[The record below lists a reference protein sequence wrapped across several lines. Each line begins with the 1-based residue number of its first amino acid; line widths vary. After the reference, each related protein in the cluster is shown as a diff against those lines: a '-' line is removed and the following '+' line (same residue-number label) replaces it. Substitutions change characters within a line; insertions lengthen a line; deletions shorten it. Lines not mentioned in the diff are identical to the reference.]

1 VADINANYYNTQAY
15 KNAQAMQNQSVAD
28 VSKKYGFDFSQGYA
42 NNQAETAA
50 QAQRLAQQAA
60 ARDNQ
65 SMHDLTGKRILN
77 DYNSGAKSLDQ
88 GYFQNYMNQAQNQV
102 NRGLNGG
109 MVADQNLRLAM
120 NKQSEVGKLWQD
132 RNLASMQEDARYG
145 NTTKTI
151 NDALSQIEKEKAA
164 NAQKLYQDLMQQAY
178 GVISSDRNY
187 GLQLDQSQWGKYQD
201 LFNQD
206 MALKNYSLAKSKAA
220 AARAAA
226 VATPTLSTK
235 GQTALNTVVDAYNKS
250 LGGSALDKYYSNPV
264 IQQAQHTG
272 SPYFSNPL
280 PPAQNPN
287 LSAWEK
293 LKMIGG

>member
-28 VSKKYGFDFSQGYA
+28 ISKKYGFDFSQGYA

-50 QAQRLAQQAA
+50 QAQRLAQQSA

-77 DYNSGAKSLDQ
+77 DYNSGAKALDQ

-132 RNLASMQEDARYG
+132 RNMASMQEDARYG

-151 NDALSQIEKEKAA
+151 NDALAQIEKEKAA
-164 NAQKLYQDLMQQAY
+164 NAQKLYQDLLQQAY
-178 GVISSDRNY
+178 GVISSDRSY
-187 GLQLDQSQWGKYQD
+187 GLQLDQNQWGKYQD
-201 LFNQD
+201 LFNND
-206 MALKNYSLAKSKAA
+206 MATKNYNLAKSRGSGGGGSATPAQAKAA
-220 AARAAA
+220 ATTQDL
-226 VATPTLSTK
+226 VQQYMQEKATTNTFGPRPFINGNGYVYTDQN
-235 GQTALNTVVDAYNKS
+235 GQQHSYN
-250 LGGSALDKYYSNPV
+250 GYRPIY
-264 IQQAQHTG
+264 
-272 SPYFSNPL
+272 
-280 PPAQNPN
+280 
-287 LSAWEK
+287 
-293 LKMIGG
+293 